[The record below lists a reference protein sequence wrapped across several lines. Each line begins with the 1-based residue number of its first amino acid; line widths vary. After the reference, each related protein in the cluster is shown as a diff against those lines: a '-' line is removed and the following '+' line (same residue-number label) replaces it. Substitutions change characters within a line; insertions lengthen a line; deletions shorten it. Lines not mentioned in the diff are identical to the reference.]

1 MSPALRTDRLRERMG
16 ELGVEALVLSAPAD
30 VRYVTGF
37 SGEGWAVLAPETVL
51 VTDGRYALRAEREAP
66 GVEVEVRT
74 GAITAPVT
82 RRLSARGAKRVGFQA
97 DHLTVSQRDGLQ
109 EGLNGIDLVPLKGVL
124 REARMIKDAEELK
137 VLRRAIAVT
146 DTAFARIAEAARAG
160 MTEKELALEV
170 ERQLLLAGGDRLSFD
185 SIVALGPNAADPHAE
200 PTGRKAKA
208 RDLLKLDF
216 GAQVAGYHAD
226 LTRTIFLGQPTR
238 KQRGIYQVVLE
249 AQRAAIKAVRP
260 GMAAKELDQVAR
272 DVIAQAGHGDRFGH
286 GLGHGV
292 GLEVHEGPGVG
303 QSSED
308 TLAAGMTITI
318 EPGIYLP
325 GWGGVRIEDI
335 VRVTESGCEV
345 LTRAPKLDLG

>member
-1 MSPALRTDRLRERMG
+1 MSAALRADRLRERMG
-16 ELGVEALVLSAPAD
+16 ELGVEALVLSAPPD

-37 SGEGWAVLAPETVL
+37 SGEGWVVLASKTVL
-51 VTDGRYALRAEREAP
+51 VTDGRYTLRAEREAP
-66 GVEVEVRT
+66 GMEVEVRT
-74 GAITAPVT
+74 GAITGPVA
-82 RRLSARGAKRVGFQA
+82 RRLSEQGAKRAGFQA
-97 DHLTVSQRDGLQ
+97 DHLTVSQRDSLQ
-109 EGLNGIDLVPLKGVL
+109 EGLDGIDLVPLKNVL
-124 REARMIKDAEELK
+124 REARMVKDAGELK
-137 VLRRAIAVT
+137 ALRRAIAAT
-146 DTAFARIAEAARAG
+146 DAAFTRIAEAAHPG

-170 ERQLLLAGGDRLSFD
+170 ERQVLLSGGDRLSFD
-185 SIVALGPNAADPHAE
+185 SIVALGPDAADPHAE
-200 PTGRKAKA
+200 PTDRKAKK

-238 KQRGIYQVVLE
+238 KQRDIYRIVLE
-249 AQRAAIKAVRP
+249 AQQAAIEAVRP
-260 GMAAKELDQVAR
+260 GMAAKDLDQVAR
-272 DVIAQAGHGDRFGH
+272 DVIAQAGHGDRFAH

-308 TLAAGMTITI
+308 TLAAGMTITV

-335 VRVTESGCEV
+335 MLVTETGCEV
-345 LTRAPKLDLG
+345 LTQAPTLDVG